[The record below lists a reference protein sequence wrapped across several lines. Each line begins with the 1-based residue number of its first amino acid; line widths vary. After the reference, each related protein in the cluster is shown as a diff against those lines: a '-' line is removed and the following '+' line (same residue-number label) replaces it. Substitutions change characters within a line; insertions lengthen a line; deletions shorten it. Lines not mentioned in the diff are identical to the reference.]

1 MKLFKTLIFIFTL
14 LVLLAGI
21 SLFFPKD
28 GLQLG
33 FVHLTFP
40 NLREVLSSKIE
51 DNPKEAELS
60 PEEIQRQ
67 ELEALKQAQDSTF
80 MDFCMNSPIRI
91 SMPLKH
97 QCIVDT
103 MSIGQYTELSDSV
116 KDLCDSIRMIIDSTA
131 YFKKHAKPD
140 TLWVSYRDS
149 ITQEHDL
156 TYFDGFFE
164 ALDSARLKH
173 VRILHYGDSQIDE
186 DRFGP
191 A

>member
-67 ELEALKQAQDSTF
+67 ELEGVLF
-80 MDFCMNSPIRI
+80 
-91 SMPLKH
+91 
-97 QCIVDT
+97 
-103 MSIGQYTELSDSV
+103 
-116 KDLCDSIRMIIDSTA
+116 
-131 YFKKHAKPD
+131 
-140 TLWVSYRDS
+140 
-149 ITQEHDL
+149 
-156 TYFDGFFE
+156 
-164 ALDSARLKH
+164 
-173 VRILHYGDSQIDE
+173 
-186 DRFGP
+186 
-191 A
+191 